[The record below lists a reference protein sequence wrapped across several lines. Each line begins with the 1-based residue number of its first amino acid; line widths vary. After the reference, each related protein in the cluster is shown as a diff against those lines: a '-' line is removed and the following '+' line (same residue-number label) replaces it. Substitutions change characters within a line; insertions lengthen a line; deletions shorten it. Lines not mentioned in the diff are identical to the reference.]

1 MVKRIL
7 FTIVLTT
14 VYFYNVESRESF
26 HSDPNFSAREN
37 AYFLHQVEKGQTIY
51 SISVFYGVTVE
62 AIYKL
67 NPESEKGIK
76 IGESLKIPQ
85 QNISAPSKD
94 AFTVKAKESEI
105 KSETETETETE
116 IIPVPEA
123 TINTASIN
131 VALLLPF
138 GTVDRDA
145 DPSNQNQRLVEYYE
159 GFLLALDSLKKAGI
173 SVNLHV
179 YDIGNHAESLQ
190 TILNKKELK
199 DNHLIIGGKTEEQIK
214 SISDYSQTNGI
225 WYAVPFSSKA
235 DETLVNPYVF
245 QINPPQA
252 LLYSSVSQAFID
264 KYKEYRIIFVNIP
277 NMADSQSKFIQT
289 LQIHLSKKNLQYNEL
304 VYNAST
310 FAINIREALSKDKKN
325 IIVLSSASS
334 TALMRV
340 MSPLKSL
347 KESNTFTDV
356 SLFGYPEWQT
366 YFKDHIDDF
375 FLTNA
380 CLYSV
385 FYVDHANENIRKFYE
400 TFKSWYR
407 KIPTNTYPKY
417 GLLGYDTGMYF
428 IQMFHRQGT
437 ACDAFAEPMKYQS
450 LQSGFYFKRL
460 SEWGGFV
467 NNNVFLIDFL
477 PDYTIKKTVIK

>member
-1 MVKRIL
+1 
-7 FTIVLTT
+7 

-26 HSDPNFSAREN
+26 HSDPNFSAWEN

-85 QNISAPSKD
+85 QNISTPPKEEFA
-94 AFTVKAKESEI
+94 VKAKENEI
-105 KSETETETETE
+105 KSESEA
-116 IIPVPEA
+116 IPVAEA
-123 TINTASIN
+123 TMNTTSIN

-145 DPSNQNQRLVEYYE
+145 DPSNQNQRLIEYYE

-190 TILNKKELK
+190 TVLSKKELK
-199 DNHLIIGGKTEEQIK
+199 NNHLIIGGKTEEQIK

-235 DETLVNPYVF
+235 DEALVNPYVF

-252 LLYSSVSQAFID
+252 LLYSRVSQAFID
-264 KYKEYRIIFVNIP
+264 KYRECRIIFVNIP

-289 LQIHLSKKNLQYNEL
+289 LQTNLSKNSLYYNEL
-304 VYNAST
+304 AYNAST

-340 MSPLKSL
+340 MLPLKSL
-347 KESNTFTDV
+347 KESNTSTDV

-428 IQMFHRQGT
+428 IQMLHLQGT
-437 ACDAFAEPMKYQS
+437 AYDAFAEPMKYQS